1 MAAETEMIGDVY
13 LCVEDVMR
21 PARELAALEGTTYGE
36 DNPFGA
42 FKDVMGPIG
51 ELTAAGKKW
60 AGVLRADQAALEA
73 LESRYAGRLPA
84 GYLIALTSK
93 TQADQYAD
101 DLDMGDFSSLFPQG

>member
-1 MAAETEMIGDVY
+1 
-13 LCVEDVMR
+13 
-21 PARELAALEGTTYGE
+21 
-36 DNPFGA
+36 
-42 FKDVMGPIG
+42 MGPIG
-51 ELTAAGKKW
+51 ELTRLPGKKW

-73 LESRYAGRLPA
+73 LESRYAGRFPA